1 MKDLQLFLD
10 VDTANGVCVLSDARS
25 GKIYADNL
33 HTANAVLG
41 LLEDLE
47 ISCYIA
53 LKE

>member
-1 MKDLQLFLD
+1 MHDLQLFLN
-10 VDTANGVCVLSDARS
+10 VDTLNNVCILSDARS

-33 HTANAVLG
+33 HTTNAVLG

-47 ISCYIA
+47 IPCYIA